1 MAISTVLDHFR
12 TVMQW
17 ATENDA
23 EAQLDM
29 RTFEL
34 RVQRKGAGFR
44 LHPMFPARVG
54 GQFVHSPLLT
64 EHAVGFGGW
73 LPYRSY
79 TSRWST
85 DKLLFKQDAM
95 AEGIRVPARWKPGE
109 QPDVDFILK
118 RSEGSFGY
126 DISGPYRATTPI
138 ADAAQPNLAAGR
150 GQAFTEQFIIGR
162 MAKIWF
168 WGAQPFFAHV
178 QSYPMLQADGLQTA
192 MALAKARIAQDVGAA
207 GLVSDEIVCS
217 ALRFQG
223 IEPEDIPEN
232 GREFWIDF
240 RYGRTFEDRRKGAD
254 TNALPELQKSS
265 ASQLKEMGD
274 FAAQVLK
281 QTASVPLM
289 CSVDAVIDT
298 EQRLWWLEMNTNS
311 ILPHPGYGPILAS
324 LFEIEIAPLATPS

>member
-17 ATENDA
+17 ATANDA

-34 RVQRKGAGFR
+34 RLQRQGAGFR

-54 GQFVHSPLLT
+54 GQFVHSQVLT

-73 LPYRSY
+73 LPYRPY

-85 DKLLFKQDAM
+85 DKLLFKRDA
-95 AEGIRVPARWKPGE
+95 AAQGIRVPTQWKLGE
-109 QPDVDFILK
+109 QPDADFILK

-126 DISGPYRATTPI
+126 DISGPYQAGTPI
-138 ADAAQPNLAAGR
+138 TDAVQPNLVAGR
-150 GQAFTEQFIIGR
+150 GQAFPEQFIAGR

-168 WGAQPFFAHV
+168 WGSQPFFAHV
-178 QSYPMLQADGLQTA
+178 QDYPVVQADGVHTA
-192 MALAKARIAQDVGAA
+192 IALAKARIAQDIGAA
-207 GLVSDEIVCS
+207 GLVSDEIVRS
-217 ALRFQG
+217 TLRFQSIDPDG
-223 IEPEDIPEN
+223 VPEN
-232 GREFWIDF
+232 GRAFWIDF
-240 RYGRTFEDRRKGAD
+240 RYGRTFEDRRKSVDVNG
-254 TNALPELQKSS
+254 LPDLLQSS
-265 ASQLKEMGD
+265 SFQLNEMGE
-274 FAAQVLK
+274 FAAQILQ

-289 CSVDAVIDT
+289 CSVDAVVDA

-311 ILPHPGYGPILAS
+311 ILPHQGYELILS
-324 LFEIEIAPLATPS
+324 TLFELRADRSTAPS